1 MLLRGFEF
9 SDIISRKGEKQAI
22 SECPGMNYLFHHQ
35 RTRGKQSQ
43 DGPAGARWKTESHWS
58 CALLRG
64 RHTF

>member
-22 SECPGMNYLFHHQ
+22 SECPGMNCFII
-35 RTRGKQSQ
+35 REPGGEQSQ
-43 DGPAGARWKTESHWS
+43 NGPASARRKTESHRS
-58 CALLRG
+58 CALLCG